1 VALDDPSRLL
11 RSVNQLFFENTAESS
26 YATLFFAIYDDGS
39 RRLRYAN
46 CGHNPPVLVRAGGE
60 VERLKATTTVV
71 GLFKGW
77 ECPLAEETLRPGD
90 TLVLF
95 SDGVT
100 EAQSD
105 AGEEFGDARLIETIL
120 KCRHLPALELLN
132 QLLETVQKFSGSK
145 QEDDITLVI
154 ARCLS

>member
-1 VALDDPSRLL
+1 
-11 RSVNQLFFENTAESS
+11 
-26 YATLFFAIYDDGS
+26 
-39 RRLRYAN
+39 
-46 CGHNPPVLVRAGGE
+46 VLIRADGE

-71 GLFKGW
+71 GLFEDW
-77 ECPLAEETLRPGD
+77 ECPMAEQKLCPGD

-105 AGEEFGDARLIETIL
+105 AGEEFGDSRLIETIL

-154 ARCLS
+154 GRSLS